1 MKRIILMIGI
11 AFAMQSAIAQDNPYI
26 VKTKGVKK
34 SIVKPDQLAP
44 VEQNAAPENE
54 DFLSKNFR
62 FQSMC
67 DWKEGMRF
75 MVIPEKY
82 DLLVNT
88 FRDATTNKEVSSG
101 KLRHCIMIY
110 KGHELLSNGRTH
122 VNFTCADD
130 NRNYYY
136 ELPNG
141 TFEDYCFGKLGVP
154 TLAYLGDVDKA
165 RELLLG
171 KLLLT
176 RTQHFRVDT
185 DYDGDGY
192 REVTEEKNKVVEVKA
207 IGIGTRSFPVK
218 IIVEDENGHQFYQ
231 NVAMSKTNSGMR
243 DDEFIVDNEKFLFK
257 GSFDFTDDNMAV
269 SQDIKDYLGQTV
281 FTKIKTSM
289 SSKGSGKV
297 RDIVVPRFTG
307 FIIDEITPIKGN
319 FYTLTMRETETRRV
333 YYKDVTFSQVDE
345 QGGLNDKSDDYFG
358 RVFGMGEGMAHT
370 TSKETRAAIREGR
383 VIPGMTKD
391 EVLMAVGEPNSKI
404 SDSEGNDMWLYAR
417 SNGVILDVKFNEQG
431 SVASAKARQGS
442 KNAKGKHSRRG
453 GGIAGGK
460 MKTGTPINE

>member
-154 TLAYLGDVDKA
+154 TLA
-165 RELLLG
+165 
-171 KLLLT
+171 
-176 RTQHFRVDT
+176 
-185 DYDGDGY
+185 
-192 REVTEEKNKVVEVKA
+192 
-207 IGIGTRSFPVK
+207 
-218 IIVEDENGHQFYQ
+218 
-231 NVAMSKTNSGMR
+231 
-243 DDEFIVDNEKFLFK
+243 
-257 GSFDFTDDNMAV
+257 
-269 SQDIKDYLGQTV
+269 
-281 FTKIKTSM
+281 
-289 SSKGSGKV
+289 
-297 RDIVVPRFTG
+297 
-307 FIIDEITPIKGN
+307 
-319 FYTLTMRETETRRV
+319 
-333 YYKDVTFSQVDE
+333 
-345 QGGLNDKSDDYFG
+345 
-358 RVFGMGEGMAHT
+358 
-370 TSKETRAAIREGR
+370 
-383 VIPGMTKD
+383 
-391 EVLMAVGEPNSKI
+391 
-404 SDSEGNDMWLYAR
+404 
-417 SNGVILDVKFNEQG
+417 
-431 SVASAKARQGS
+431 
-442 KNAKGKHSRRG
+442 
-453 GGIAGGK
+453 
-460 MKTGTPINE
+460 

>member
-1 MKRIILMIGI
+1 
-11 AFAMQSAIAQDNPYI
+11 
-26 VKTKGVKK
+26 
-34 SIVKPDQLAP
+34 
-44 VEQNAAPENE
+44 
-54 DFLSKNFR
+54 
-62 FQSMC
+62 
-67 DWKEGMRF
+67 
-75 MVIPEKY
+75 
-82 DLLVNT
+82 
-88 FRDATTNKEVSSG
+88 
-101 KLRHCIMIY
+101 
-110 KGHELLSNGRTH
+110 
-122 VNFTCADD
+122 
-130 NRNYYY
+130 
-136 ELPNG
+136 
-141 TFEDYCFGKLGVP
+141 
-154 TLAYLGDVDKA
+154 
-165 RELLLG
+165 
-171 KLLLT
+171 
-176 RTQHFRVDT
+176 
-185 DYDGDGY
+185 
-192 REVTEEKNKVVEVKA
+192 
-207 IGIGTRSFPVK
+207 
-218 IIVEDENGHQFYQ
+218 VEDENGHQFYQ

-269 SQDIKDYLGQTV
+269 SQDIKEYLGQTV

-319 FYTLTMRETETRRV
+319 FYTLTMRDTETRRV
-333 YYKDVTFSQVDE
+333 YYKDITFSQVDE
-345 QGGLNDKSDDYFG
+345 QGGLNDKNDDYFG
-358 RVFGMGEGMAHT
+358 RVFGLGEGMART

-404 SDSEGNDMWLYAR
+404 MDSEGNDMWLYAR
-417 SNGVILDVKFNEQG
+417 SNGAILDVKFNEQG